1 MTITDTPPGI
11 PSPARLAGWLNDHV
25 PGGPVELTDIQL
37 IAGGR
42 SNLTYRLTVS
52 EASGAPGP
60 AEASGGPGPAEASG
74 GPGPAE
80 ASGASGSA
88 GSRLLVLRRPPLGH
102 VLPTAH
108 DMSREFRVLSA
119 LADTPV
125 PVAPLVA
132 ACTDDEVIGSP
143 FYVMEYV
150 PGVVLRT
157 RADTRELTESQAAD
171 LSRCLADMLAAIHG
185 VDVAAVGLGDLG
197 RGAGY
202 LRRQLDR
209 WQRQWE
215 LSATGE
221 MPGYAQ
227 LVERLTA
234 ALPAEGDV
242 TLVHGDFR
250 LDNVLVTL
258 SPRPWIT
265 AVVDWEMATLGDP
278 LADLGLTLVYWTE
291 DGEQGWL
298 TPASSP
304 AGTRGVSTDATA
316 SPGFWTRAEFAAE
329 YARLTGRDVS
339 RIGYYVAFGY
349 FKLAV
354 VLEGIHARYQQGK
367 TVGEGFEQ
375 EGFAVPLLIARAHQ
389 VLDGLPST

>member
-1 MTITDTPPGI
+1 MTATDAPPGI
-11 PSPARLAGWLNDHV
+11 PSPARLAGWLNDHI

-42 SNLTYRLTVS
+42 SYLTYRLTVS
-52 EASGAPGP
+52 GPPGADGT
-60 AEASGGPGPAEASG
+60 E
-74 GPGPAE
+74 
-80 ASGASGSA
+80 

-108 DMSREFRVLSA
+108 DMSREYRVLSA
-119 LADTPV
+119 LAGTQV

-132 ACTDDEVIGSP
+132 ACTDDEVIGAP
-143 FYVMEYV
+143 FYVMEHV

-157 RADTRELTESQAAD
+157 RADTKVLTEPQAAD

-185 VDVAAVGLGDLG
+185 VDVAAVGLSDLG

-209 WQRQWE
+209 WQRQWD
-215 LSATGE
+215 LSVTRE
-221 MPGYAQ
+221 MPGYAE

-234 ALPAEGDV
+234 ALPAEGQT

-258 SPRPWIT
+258 APKPRIT

-291 DGEQGWL
+291 DGEEGWL
-298 TPASSP
+298 TPAGAP

-339 RIGYYVAFGY
+339 RIGYYMAFGY

-354 VLEGIHARYQQGK
+354 VLEGIHARYLQRQ
-367 TVGEGFEQ
+367 TVGEGFER

-389 VLDGLPST
+389 VLDQQSST

>member
-1 MTITDTPPGI
+1 MTVTDTPPGI

-25 PGGPVELTDIQL
+25 PGAPVELTDIQL
-37 IAGGR
+37 IHGGR
-42 SNLTYRLTVS
+42 SNLTYRLTISAPEAGPEAGPGEGS
-52 EASGAPGP
+52 EAGPGAGP
-60 AEASGGPGPAEASG
+60 AGR
-74 GPGPAE
+74 
-80 ASGASGSA
+80 
-88 GSRLLVLRRPPLGH
+88 RLLVLRRPPLGH

-108 DMSREFRVLSA
+108 DMSREFRVLSG
-119 LADTPV
+119 LAGTRV

-132 ACTDDEVIGSP
+132 ACTDDEVIGAP

-150 PGVVLRT
+150 PGIVLRT
-157 RADTRELTESQAAD
+157 RADTKELTEEQAAD

-185 VDVAAVGLGDLG
+185 VDVGAVGLGDLG

-215 LSATGE
+215 LSATRE
-221 MPGYAQ
+221 MPGYAE
-227 LVERLTA
+227 LVQRLTA
-234 ALPAEGDV
+234 ALPAEGQT

-250 LDNVLVTL
+250 LDNALVTL
-258 SPRPWIT
+258 SPKPRIT

-291 DGEQGWL
+291 PGEAGWL
-298 TPASSP
+298 TPAGAP
-304 AGTRGVSTDATA
+304 AGTRGVSADATA
-316 SPGFWTRAEFAAE
+316 SPGFWTRAEFTAE

-339 RIGYYVAFGY
+339 QIGYYTAFGY

-354 VLEGIHARYQQGK
+354 VLEGIHARYLQHQ

-375 EGFAVPLLIARAHQ
+375 EGFAVPLLIARAHE
-389 VLDGLPST
+389 VLDGSVN

>member
-1 MTITDTPPGI
+1 
-11 PSPARLAGWLNDHV
+11 
-25 PGGPVELTDIQL
+25 
-37 IAGGR
+37 
-42 SNLTYRLTVS
+42 
-52 EASGAPGP
+52 
-60 AEASGGPGPAEASG
+60 
-74 GPGPAE
+74 
-80 ASGASGSA
+80 
-88 GSRLLVLRRPPLGH
+88 
-102 VLPTAH
+102 
-108 DMSREFRVLSA
+108 
-119 LADTPV
+119 
-125 PVAPLVA
+125 
-132 ACTDDEVIGSP
+132 
-143 FYVMEYV
+143 V
-150 PGVVLRT
+150 PGVVLGT
-157 RADTRELTESQAAD
+157 RNDTKDLTEAQAAE
-171 LSRCLADMLAAIHG
+171 LSRHLAEMLAAIHG
-185 VDVAAVGLGDLG
+185 VDVNQVGLGDLG

-215 LSATGE
+215 LSVTE
-221 MPGYAQ
+221 ERPGYTQ

-234 ALPAEGDV
+234 ALPAETEGQT
-242 TLVHGDFR
+242 TLVHGDYR
-250 LDNVLVTL
+250 LDNALVML
-258 SPRPWIT
+258 NPRPRIT

-291 DGEQGWL
+291 DGEEGWL
-298 TPASSP
+298 TPAGSP
-304 AGTRGVSTDATA
+304 AGTRGVTADATA

-389 VLDGLPST
+389 VLDTQSST

>member
-1 MTITDTPPGI
+1 MTATDAPPGI

-25 PGGPVELTDIQL
+25 PGGPVELADIQL

-42 SNLTYRLTVS
+42 SNLTYRLTL
-52 EASGAPGP
+52 SGPPGTEG
-60 AEASGGPGPAEASG
+60 AEA
-74 GPGPAE
+74 
-80 ASGASGSA
+80 
-88 GSRLLVLRRPPLGH
+88 SRLLVLRRPPLGH

-108 DMSREFRVLSA
+108 DMSREYRVLAA
-119 LADTPV
+119 LAGTQV

-132 ACTDDEVIGSP
+132 ACTDDEVIGAP
-143 FYVMEYV
+143 FYVMEHV

-157 RADTRELTESQAAD
+157 RADTKALTEPQAAD
-171 LSRCLADMLAAIHG
+171 LSHCLADMLAAIHG

-209 WQRQWE
+209 WQRQWQ
-215 LSATGE
+215 LSATRE
-221 MPGYAQ
+221 MPGYDE

-234 ALPAEGDV
+234 ALPAEGEV
-242 TLVHGDFR
+242 ALVHGDFR

-258 SPRPWIT
+258 APQPRIT

-278 LADLGLTLVYWTE
+278 LADLGLTLMYWTE
-291 DGEQGWL
+291 ANEGGSL
-298 TPASSP
+298 TPGGAP
-304 AGTRGVSTDATA
+304 TGTRDATA
-316 SPGFWTRAEFAAE
+316 SPGFWTRAQFAAE
-329 YARLTGRDVS
+329 YARLTARDIS
-339 RIGYYVAFGY
+339 GIGYYVAFGY

-354 VLEGIHARYQQGK
+354 VLEGIHARYLQHQ

-375 EGFAVPLLIARAHQ
+375 EGQAVPTLVARAHD
-389 VLDGLPST
+389 VLDADAN

>member
-1 MTITDTPPGI
+1 MTESSNPPGI
-11 PSPARLAGWLNDHV
+11 PSPARLAGWLDDHI

-42 SNLTYRLTVS
+42 SNLTYRLAVS
-52 EASGAPGP
+52 GN
-60 AEASGGPGPAEASG
+60 
-74 GPGPAE
+74 
-80 ASGASGSA
+80 
-88 GSRLLVLRRPPLGH
+88 RLLVLRRPPLGH

-108 DMSREFRVLSA
+108 DMSREYRVLSA
-119 LADTPV
+119 LAGTQV

-132 ACTDDEVIGSP
+132 ACTDDEVIGAP

-150 PGVVLRT
+150 PGIVLRT
-157 RADTRELTESQAAD
+157 RADTKALTEPQAAD

-209 WQRQWE
+209 WQRQWD
-215 LSATGE
+215 LSATRE
-221 MPGYAQ
+221 MPGYAE

-250 LDNVLVTL
+250 LDNALVTL
-258 SPRPWIT
+258 NPRPRIT

-291 DGEQGWL
+291 EGEEGWL
-298 TPASSP
+298 TPAGAP
-304 AGTRGVSTDATA
+304 VGTRGVSADATA
-316 SPGFWTRAEFAAE
+316 SPGFWTRAQFAAE

-354 VLEGIHARYQQGK
+354 VLEGIHARYLQHQ

-375 EGFAVPLLIARAHQ
+375 EGFAVPLLITRAHE
-389 VLDGLPST
+389 VLDGQLEPP

>member
-1 MTITDTPPGI
+1 MVVSSTPPGI
-11 PSPARLAGWLNDHV
+11 TSLARLEGWLNDNITGE
-25 PGGPVELTDIQL
+25 PLELTDVQL

-52 EASGAPGP
+52 GR
-60 AEASGGPGPAEASG
+60 SGG
-74 GPGPAE
+74 
-80 ASGASGSA
+80 
-88 GSRLLVLRRPPLGH
+88 RLLVLRRPPLGH

-119 LADTPV
+119 LAGTQV

-132 ACTDDEVIGSP
+132 SCTDDDVIGAP
-143 FYVMEYV
+143 FYVMEHV

-157 RADTRELTESQAAD
+157 RADTAVLTEPQAAD

-185 VDVAAVGLGDLG
+185 VDVAAVGLGALG

-215 LSATGE
+215 LSATRE
-221 MPGYAQ
+221 MPGYGE
-227 LVERLTA
+227 LVDRLTA

-250 LDNVLVTL
+250 LDNALVTL
-258 SPRPWIT
+258 SPQPRIT

-278 LADLGLTLVYWTE
+278 LADLGLTLVYWT
-291 DGEQGWL
+291 DPGEQGWL
-298 TPASSP
+298 GSAGLPADAP
-304 AGTRGVSTDATA
+304 GLSTDATA
-316 SPGFWTRAEFAAE
+316 TPGFWTRAEFTAE
-329 YARLTGRDVS
+329 YARRTGRDVS
-339 RIGYYVAFGY
+339 RIGYYMAFGY

-354 VLEGIHARYQQGK
+354 VLEGIHARYLQHQ
-367 TVGEGFEQ
+367 TVGEGFER
-375 EGFAVPLLIARAHQ
+375 EGLAVPVLIARAHE
-389 VLDGLPST
+389 VLDAQPRPA

>member
-1 MTITDTPPGI
+1 MTLSSNPPGI
-11 PSPARLAGWLNDHV
+11 PSPARLADWLNEHIKD
-25 PGGPVELTDIQL
+25 GPVDLDDIQL
-37 IAGGR
+37 ILGGR

-52 EASGAPGP
+52 GPSGR
-60 AEASGGPGPAEASG
+60 
-74 GPGPAE
+74 
-80 ASGASGSA
+80 
-88 GSRLLVLRRPPLGH
+88 RLLVLRRPPLGH

-119 LADTPV
+119 LAGTRV

-132 ACTDDEVIGSP
+132 ACTDGDVIGAP
-143 FYVMEYV
+143 FYVMEHV

-157 RADTRELTESQAAD
+157 RADTAALGREQGAG

-185 VDVAAVGLGDLG
+185 VDVPAVGLGDLG

-209 WQRQWE
+209 WQRQWQ
-215 LSATGE
+215 LSATRE
-221 MPGYAQ
+221 MPGYAE
-227 LVERLTA
+227 LVARLTT
-234 ALPAEGDV
+234 ALPAEGET

-250 LDNVLVTL
+250 LDNALVTL
-258 SPRPWIT
+258 TPEPRIT

-291 DGEQGWL
+291 AGEEGWL
-298 TPASSP
+298 TPEGTP
-304 AGTRGVSTDATA
+304 VGTRGVSGDATV
-316 SPGFWTRAEFAAE
+316 SPGFWTRAEFTAE

-339 RIGYYVAFGY
+339 GIGYYMAFGY

-354 VLEGIHARYQQGK
+354 VLEGIHARYLQHK

-375 EGFAVPLLIARAHQ
+375 EGFAVPVLIARAHA
-389 VLDGLPST
+389 VLDGQPQTEQPQAG

>member
-1 MTITDTPPGI
+1 MTATDAPPGI

-52 EASGAPGP
+52 GPPGT
-60 AEASGGPGPAEASG
+60 GGTE
-74 GPGPAE
+74 
-80 ASGASGSA
+80 

-108 DMSREFRVLSA
+108 DMSREYRVLSA
-119 LADTPV
+119 LAGTQV

-132 ACTDDEVIGSP
+132 ACTGDEVIGAP
-143 FYVMEYV
+143 FYVMEHV
-150 PGVVLRT
+150 PGSVLRT
-157 RADTRELTESQAAD
+157 RADTNALTELQAAD

-209 WQRQWE
+209 WQRQWK
-215 LSATGE
+215 LSASRE
-221 MPGYAQ
+221 MPGYDE

-234 ALPAEGDV
+234 ALPAEGEV

-258 SPRPWIT
+258 APKPRIT

-278 LADLGLTLVYWTE
+278 LADLGLTLKYWTE
-291 DGEQGWL
+291 ADEEGSL
-298 TPASSP
+298 IP
-304 AGTRGVSTDATA
+304 AGAPTGTRDATA
-316 SPGFWTRAEFAAE
+316 SPGFWTRAQFAAE
-329 YARLTGRDVS
+329 YARLTGRDIS
-339 RIGYYVAFGY
+339 GIGYYVAFGY

-354 VLEGIHARYQQGK
+354 VAEGIHARYLQHQ
-367 TVGEGFEQ
+367 TVGEGFER
-375 EGFAVPLLIARAHQ
+375 EGQAVPALIERAHQ
-389 VLDGLPST
+389 MLDTLN

>member
-1 MTITDTPPGI
+1 MTVINTPPGI
-11 PSPARLAGWLNDHV
+11 PSPARLAAWLNDHV

-52 EASGAPGP
+52 GPEAA
-60 AEASGGPGPAEASG
+60 AEGT
-74 GPGPAE
+74 
-80 ASGASGSA
+80 
-88 GSRLLVLRRPPLGH
+88 RLLVLRRPPLGH

-119 LADTPV
+119 LAGTRV

-132 ACTDDEVIGSP
+132 SCTDDEVIGAP

-157 RADTRELTESQAAD
+157 RADTKALSEAQAAE
-171 LSRCLADMLAAIHG
+171 LSRRLAEMLAAIHG
-185 VDVAAVGLGDLG
+185 VDVNQVGLADLG

-209 WQRQWE
+209 WQRQWD
-215 LSATGE
+215 LSATRE

-234 ALPAEGDV
+234 ALPAEGQT
-242 TLVHGDFR
+242 TLVHGDYR
-250 LDNVLVTL
+250 LDNALVTL
-258 SPRPWIT
+258 NPRPRIT

-291 DGEQGWL
+291 AGEEGWL
-298 TPASSP
+298 GPAGETTETTETT
-304 AGTRGVSTDATA
+304 GTRGVTADATA

-389 VLDGLPST
+389 VLDTQSST

>member
-1 MTITDTPPGI
+1 MTVTDTPPGI
-11 PSPARLAGWLNDHV
+11 PSPARLASWLNDHV

-52 EASGAPGP
+52 TPGPGAAPGTEAAAG
-60 AEASGGPGPAEASG
+60 AEGI
-74 GPGPAE
+74 
-80 ASGASGSA
+80 
-88 GSRLLVLRRPPLGH
+88 RLLVLRRPPLGH

-119 LADTPV
+119 LAGTRV

-132 ACTDDEVIGSP
+132 SSTDDEVIGAP

-157 RADTRELTESQAAD
+157 RADTKALTEAQAAD
-171 LSRCLADMLAAIHG
+171 LSRRLAEMLAAIHG
-185 VDVAAVGLGDLG
+185 VDVNHVGLGDLG

-215 LSATGE
+215 LSATQDR
-221 MPGYAQ
+221 PGYTQ

-234 ALPAEGDV
+234 ALPAEGQT
-242 TLVHGDFR
+242 TLVHGDYR

-258 SPRPWIT
+258 DPEPRIT

-291 DGEQGWL
+291 AGEEGWL
-298 TPASSP
+298 GPGGETT
-304 AGTRGVSTDATA
+304 GTRGVTADATA

-389 VLDGLPST
+389 VLDTQSST